1 MKNIESYDDLKLYDI
16 SDFINK
22 FKVFYKLDLD
32 EIEDLFNN
40 YNILS
45 WSEVEKY
52 LMENGFNNREITDK
66 YSSYLFYEKSLD
78 NLKTKGLVLI
88 SILRYL
94 VNSKKNLDCND
105 SYEDL
110 LDSVGIYHYSSIL
123 KGVDINKISIVIYH
137 LVNSFNFYLDKI
149 NSLDTYLGYGID
161 KFALIYGGDRIFP
174 NRDLAINVDNY
185 EVNLFDKTSLHVKKK
200 VRTKNDN

>member
-22 FKVFYKLDLD
+22 FKKFYKLDLG
-32 EIEDLFNN
+32 EMESLFNN
-40 YNILS
+40 YKILS
-45 WSEVEKY
+45 WSEIEKY
-52 LMENGFNNREITDK
+52 LINDGFNNREINDK
-66 YSSYLFYEKSLD
+66 YDSYLFFEKSLD
-78 NLKTKGLVLI
+78 NLKSKGLELI

-94 VNSKKNLDCND
+94 VDSKTNLELND

-110 LDSVGIYHYSSIL
+110 LDSVGIYHFSSVL
-123 KGVDINKISIVIYH
+123 TGVGMSKLSIVIYH
-137 LVNSFNFYLDKI
+137 LINSFNFYLEKV

-174 NRDLAINVDNY
+174 NRNLAVNVDDY
-185 EVNLFDKTSLHVKKK
+185 EVNLFDKTSLHMKKK
-200 VRTKNDN
+200 VRTKKDN